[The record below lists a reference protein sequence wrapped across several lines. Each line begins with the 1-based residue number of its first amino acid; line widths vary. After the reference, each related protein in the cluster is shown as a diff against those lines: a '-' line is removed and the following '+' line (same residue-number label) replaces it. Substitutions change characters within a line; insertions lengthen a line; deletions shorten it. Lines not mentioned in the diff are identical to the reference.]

1 MKHNLEAEISRKGIK
16 KKDIAAELQIDEKTL
31 RNKIK
36 GRTDFVWSEAV
47 QIRDTFFPDIDINYL
62 FHDE

>member
-16 KKDIAAELQIDEKTL
+16 KKDIAAELEIDETTL

-47 QIRDTFFPDIDINYL
+47 KIRDTFFPDIDINYL
-62 FHDE
+62 FRDD

>member
-16 KKDIAAELQIDEKTL
+16 KKDIAAELRIDEKTL

-36 GRTDFVWSEAV
+36 GQTDFVWSEAV
-47 QIRDTFFPDIDINYL
+47 QIRDRFFPDIDINYL